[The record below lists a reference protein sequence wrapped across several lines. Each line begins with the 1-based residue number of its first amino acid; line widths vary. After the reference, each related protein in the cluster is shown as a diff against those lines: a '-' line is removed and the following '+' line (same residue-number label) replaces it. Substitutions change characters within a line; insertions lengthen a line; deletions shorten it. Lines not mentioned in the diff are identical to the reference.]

1 MPDHDRTEQLDRAI
15 ESVLRGEARAIDADL
30 ELKSLTGIVQRL
42 CHLPDE
48 NFRAALKNELLRRA
62 TMTTSTST
70 AAGFRTVTPFIIHA
84 QAPEMIDFMRKT
96 FEAEELK
103 RKTGEA
109 IGLYSEVRIGDSL
122 IMIGGGT
129 AARWGN
135 LPSALHVYV
144 DDCDAVYR
152 RALDAGAVTIMGE
165 LGRPAD
171 RPYGERSAF
180 VQDAFGN
187 YWYIAT
193 RLGSSAARHIGAVLP
208 YLHPQ
213 DARKQIDFLQRAFG
227 AEEMTVA
234 EVGGR
239 IMHGALRIGDAVV
252 ELGEPEDRAGIP
264 TNGMFLFVE
273 DVDAVYARAL
283 EAGATSYRPPE
294 DLPYGMRSAIV
305 KDPAGYLWWPARWIR

>member
-1 MPDHDRTEQLDRAI
+1 MT
-15 ESVLRGEARAIDADL
+15 
-30 ELKSLTGIVQRL
+30 
-42 CHLPDE
+42 
-48 NFRAALKNELLRRA
+48 
-62 TMTTSTST
+62 TTST
-70 AAGFRTVTPFIIHA
+70 AVEFRTVTPFIIHA
-84 QAPEMIDFMRKT
+84 QAPEMIDFILKT
-96 FEAEELK
+96 FDAEELQ

-109 IGLYSEVRIGDSL
+109 IGFYSRVRIGDSL

-144 DDCDAVYR
+144 DDCDAAYR
-152 RALDAGAVTIMGE
+152 RALNAGAVTIMGE
-165 LGRPAD
+165 FGQPAD

-193 RLGSSAARHIGAVLP
+193 RLASSAAKHMGSVLP

-213 DARKQIDFLQRAFG
+213 DARQQIDFLQRAFG
-227 AEEMTVA
+227 AEEMGVFEA
-234 EVGGR
+234 GGR
-239 IMHGALRIGDAVV
+239 IMHGVVRIGDAVV
-252 ELGEPEDRAGIP
+252 EMGEPEDRTGIP

-283 EAGATSYRPPE
+283 EAGATSYRAPE

-305 KDPAGYLWWPARWIR
+305 RDPAGYLWWPARWIR